1 MLNEEALSAW
11 LQLSN
16 TIDNQR
22 VIDALPYNEALVCGL
37 LAGGCRTAS
46 DLCAETRILKSQMTG
61 ILKSLEAK
69 GILHRQRSRQD
80 RRRVELQLLPEG
92 AARYADGHRQ
102 ALEVVDRVIEVMGE
116 ENVRA
121 LVPLLR
127 QATEAFDAIRR
138 RQEA

>member
-1 MLNEEALSAW
+1 MLNEEALATW

-46 DLCAETRILKSQMTG
+46 DLCAETRILKSQMTV
-61 ILKSLEAK
+61 ILNSLEAK
-69 GILHRQRSRQD
+69 GVLHRQRSQRD
-80 RRRVELQLLPEG
+80 KRCIELYLLPEG

-102 ALEVVDRVIEVMGE
+102 ALALVDRLIDAMGE
-116 ENVRA
+116 EKVRTM
-121 LVPLLR
+121 LPMLR
-127 QATEAFDAIRR
+127 QVIEIFDDIQ
-138 RQEA
+138 QEV